1 MGSVIPVTPA
11 ERKRIV
17 ALLREG
23 KSYRTI
29 RKTIRR
35 ANATISKIAQE
46 EGIDFDA
53 RSKAQVAK
61 ATEARKAFSAEWR
74 AAFCERLAADIERMR
89 CQFSEPTVIS
99 NFGGR
104 DNVYNEHEVSE
115 PPIES
120 KRHLSFSI
128 AQLMKTMLEVDRHD
142 NRVSDTSAVEMWLDA
157 LKRDPR

>member
-1 MGSVIPVTPA
+1 MADYNPA
-11 ERKRIV
+11 V
-17 ALLREG
+17 ALDIQPVKPVDVIG
-23 KSYRTI
+23 
-29 RKTIRR
+29 
-35 ANATISKIAQE
+35 NISSLAQLQYT
-46 EGIDFDA
+46 A
-53 RSKAQVAK
+53 SQAQVAK

-104 DNVYNEHEVSE
+104 DNVYNEHKVSE

-128 AQLMKTMLEVDRHD
+128 AQLMKAMLEVDRHD